1 MIRRSYNGHHRN
13 TNNHKRLLQAT
24 INICQQHGQS
34 RRNEQLLRMVQPS
47 KTELRRNRNEKT
59 ITIAETETVIKNLS
73 TTKSSEPDGFT
84 GKLYQILR
92 GQLTHI
98 LLKLFHKTTRKE
110 MHPSSFNEV
119 TIILIPKPNKAI
131 TKKRKLQSNIT
142 DEHRH
147 KKS

>member
-1 MIRRSYNGHHRN
+1 
-13 TNNHKRLLQAT
+13 
-24 INICQQHGQS
+24 
-34 RRNEQLLRMVQPS
+34 MVQPS

-98 LLKLFHKTTRKE
+98 LPQNYKERNASKLIQWGHDHPDTKT
-110 MHPSSFNEV
+110 
-119 TIILIPKPNKAI
+119 
-131 TKKRKLQSNIT
+131 
-142 DEHRH
+142 
-147 KKS
+147 